1 LLTLVVLVQNR
12 RKDGQKG
19 LVLSAQ
25 CQLVS
30 VCGVVDDIMKGRVE
44 GDRAFVW
51 QSSGSVRS
59 VICAAD
65 DQWNDEGP
73 RLCVTHING
82 TKVTGSRPPP
92 QVLNATRGI
101 LALNPGDYAIVHMQF
116 RVGDG
121 QEISRDWEALCRM
134 RSFRLPA
141 VAPWDGQ
148 SPASHEL
155 GATAL
160 LLSPPRSIGIR
171 AFFDQDA
178 TLAYYREILEEGQR
192 AFIESHYGVEQADA
206 WERTCVEGYESAKR
220 MLRLYKEL
228 NPLGFAAM
236 VTHDQYTQSE
246 SARVSIIQDVDR
258 ETRSGRSI
266 VKPGPVMCG
275 AVELHRETYHT
286 EM

>member
-1 LLTLVVLVQNR
+1 MAVVWVSPVSGPVVSWITDSIPQFR
-12 RKDGQKG
+12 RE
-19 LVLSAQ
+19 A
-25 CQLVS
+25 
-30 VCGVVDDIMKGRVE
+30 
-44 GDRAFVW
+44 A
-51 QSSGSVRS
+51 

-82 TKVTGSRPPP
+82 TKILTLLTCALTVVGQRLTSDRVLQVTGSCPPP

-101 LALNPGDYAIVHMQF
+101 LALNPGDYAIVYMQF

-160 LLSPPRSIGIR
+160 LLSPPRPIGIR

-192 AFIESHYGVEQADA
+192 AFIESHYGVEQA
-206 WERTCVEGYESAKR
+206 RTGRRMGADVRGRIRECKEDVEALQGAEPARICGDGYARPIHAVGKR
-220 MLRLYKEL
+220 
-228 NPLGFAAM
+228 
-236 VTHDQYTQSE
+236 
-246 SARVSIIQDVDR
+246 
-258 ETRSGRSI
+258 
-266 VKPGPVMCG
+266 
-275 AVELHRETYHT
+275 
-286 EM
+286 